1 MAVSGTNIT
10 NTSFD
15 MPPQSRHL
23 AVPTMG
29 YSSRPSHDS
38 SAASHFSHAS
48 RISVL
53 KQKLHRLASGRSTSS
68 SSSSSSQMPTQ
79 QSTLAHQVRIGI

>member
-1 MAVSGTNIT
+1 
-10 NTSFD
+10 